1 MTIISKDQ
9 LFEMLRSVSFRQSQ
23 LGDTV
28 LRISRND
35 MVAAYD
41 LSVRLSEIIL
51 YADMLEDAYL
61 RMEDQVPLLTS
72 DDELRSTYNL
82 ALNLTTY

>member
-1 MTIISKDQ
+1 MTIISKNQ